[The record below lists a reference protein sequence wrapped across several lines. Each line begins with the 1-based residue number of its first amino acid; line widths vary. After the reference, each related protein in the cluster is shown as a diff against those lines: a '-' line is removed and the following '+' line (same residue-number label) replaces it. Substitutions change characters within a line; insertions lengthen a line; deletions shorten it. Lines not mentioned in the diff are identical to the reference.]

1 MKSKGM
7 SAAECMDG
15 NAQLSHKSIG
25 HKPELDHIQLHFG
38 ENGGHIAE
46 HHFINREGPY
56 TEPKQF
62 PFSKNEGKQ
71 LLAHLTEHGKI
82 NAEGAKEEKPGEAEE
97 DSDSAAGAAS

>member
-62 PFSKNEGKQ
+62 PFSASEGKE
-71 LLAHLTEHGKI
+71 LMAHLKEHGKI
-82 NAEGAKEEKPGEAEE
+82 SDGAKEEKPGEAEE